1 MRIEEALE
9 FLNQS
14 YKLGRKLGL
23 ENIKRLLIKLDN
35 PEKRLKVIHVAGTN
49 GKGSTCAMIYNVI
62 LEAGYSA
69 GFYSSPHLVSY
80 NERFSYNGKSIK
92 DAELAKSIEKVK
104 LACEELVAEGYDH
117 PTEFEILT
125 AAALWFFDHMGLEY
139 AVMEVGL
146 GGKLDATNGV
156 EEPIVS
162 VITPIAIDHQAYLGD
177 TLVAIAGEKAGII
190 KPRVPVVSG
199 LQEAEVMEVLTNIT
213 RERNT
218 SFYSID
224 ETDLE
229 VIRCDL
235 VQNHFRYKQNDYK
248 LNLLG
253 RHQID
258 NAILAIETLH
268 ILMENHRIDL
278 SEEEIQKGLVKT
290 RWPGRLEK
298 ISDNPTIF
306 IDGGHNA
313 HGIKAVAQILSPEET
328 SRRLLLLG
336 MRSDKD
342 YREVLDL
349 ILPLFREIVLTE
361 PVGDQVVSVEEL
373 QKEAALRGITA
384 QGDSDYKNALS
395 LVLEKASKDDQ
406 IFVIGSFYLIGEV
419 KEEVLRRKGGRR

>member
-1 MRIEEALE
+1 MRIEQALD

-23 ENIKRLLIKLDN
+23 DNIKRLLNKLDS
-35 PEKRLKVIHVAGTN
+35 PERRLKIIHVAGTN

-69 GFYSSPHLVSY
+69 GFYSSPHLVHY
-80 NERFSYNGKSIK
+80 NERFSYNGKLIK
-92 DAELAKSIEKVK
+92 DSELAKSIEKVK
-104 LACEELVAEGYDH
+104 LACDELVAEGFDH

-125 AAALWFFDHMGLEY
+125 AAALWFFDDMGLEY

-146 GGKLDATNGV
+146 GGKLDATNAV

-162 VITPIAIDHQAYLGD
+162 VITPIALDHQAYLGD

-199 LQEAEVMEVLTNIT
+199 LQLPEVMEVL
-213 RERNT
+213 RNTANKEAT
-218 SFYSID
+218 SFYPID
-224 ETDLE
+224 ESQLE
-229 VIRCDL
+229 IIRCDL
-235 VQNHFRYKQNDYK
+235 VENHFRYKESQYK
-248 LNLLG
+248 IGLLG

-268 ILMENHRIDL
+268 ILRDDNRIDL
-278 SEEEIQKGLVKT
+278 SEEEIKKGLLKT

-298 ISDNPTIF
+298 IADNPAIF

-313 HGIKAVAQILSPEET
+313 HGIKAVAQILTPEEKG
-328 SRRLLLLG
+328 RRLLLLG

-342 YREVLDL
+342 YKDVLDL
-349 ILPLFREIVLTE
+349 VLPLFREVVLTE

-373 QKEAALRGITA
+373 QKEAALRGVIA
-384 QGDSDYKNALS
+384 QGDRDYKKALS
-395 LVLEKASKDDQ
+395 LVLEKASKEDQ
-406 IFVIGSFYLIGEV
+406 IFVMGSFYLIGEV
-419 KEEVLRRKGGRR
+419 KVEVLGRKGGRR